1 MKRIVLATVVTTG
14 LVAVGSA
21 FAAGNTITVNP
32 AAPTTTSG
40 VSFSVTIQGGNRS
53 YASVGVSCESGYATV
68 LTVTLDA
75 NGAGTSQS
83 IYPPA
88 GSCTA
93 TLEKLQSITHS
104 RILATAAF
112 TVT

>member
-1 MKRIVLATVVTTG
+1 MKRTVLAAALTAA

-21 FAAGNTITVNP
+21 FAAGNTIVVNP
-32 AAPTTTSG
+32 TAPTTSSG

-53 YASVGVSCESGYATV
+53 YASVGVSCGGGYATV
-68 LTVTLDA
+68 LTVALDA
-75 NGAGTSQS
+75 NGAGTSQT

-88 GSCTA
+88 GACTA
-93 TLEKLQSITHS
+93 TLEKLQSISHS
-104 RILATAAF
+104 RVLATANF